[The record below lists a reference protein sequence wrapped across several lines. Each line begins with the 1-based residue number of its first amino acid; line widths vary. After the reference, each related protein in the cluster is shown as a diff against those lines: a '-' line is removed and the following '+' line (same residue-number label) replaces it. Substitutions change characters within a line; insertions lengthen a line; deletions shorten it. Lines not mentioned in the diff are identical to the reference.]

1 MDLSKILSISGKPGL
16 YKMVS
21 SSKNG
26 LVVSSLI
33 DGKKFTA
40 FNHFNISSLEEINV
54 YTESGEVSLKDIFK
68 RIAKARDSKEAISH
82 KSSSNELTVFFTEV
96 VPDYDKENVYTSDI
110 KKIVQWYN
118 LLAKNEMLVFD
129 DDAKEEDKGE
139 EEKESEKD
147 ESNIKEDAPSS
158 AKEEKK

>member
-16 YKMVS
+16 YQMVS

-54 YTESGEVSLKDIFK
+54 YTESGEVSLKDILK
-68 RIAKARDSKEAISH
+68 RIAEAQDFKEALSH
-82 KSSSNELTVFFTEV
+82 KSSANELTSFFTEV

-110 KKIVQWYN
+110 KKIIQWYN

-129 DDAKEEDKGE
+129 DETTKEGE
-139 EEKESEKD
+139 GEKEVVSGKDNSSKKEK
-147 ESNIKEDAPSS
+147 APS
-158 AKEEKK
+158 KTKKEKK